1 MKTINSAWIG
11 DKTDRKVREAHAA
24 ELGMSIG
31 EYERTL
37 LSIGFDF
44 TKPYKKPGYLQ
55 QED

>member
-44 TKPYKKPGYLQ
+44 TKPYKKPGYLR